1 MRKRSTEI
9 IQKIIKNSDRILTIK
24 ELAAEYQIS
33 QKTLRN
39 DIKEINQFLNTI
51 PMSGISITE
60 KGELVKAKDFNESI
74 VEKYLYE
81 MDTYMYKLSTKER
94 QIYIMM
100 ILTISRR
107 HLTMQKFAEELYV
120 SRITIVNDI
129 EGIKDKFA
137 DYGAELMVDPGK
149 GMFLKCSEKI
159 KIEILTS
166 LYREIAINIKNDGF
180 FQRMIID
187 RMNIRYSFSDIFSY
201 MQEYMQVCNMV
212 FIEDVFYDIVLYLFV
227 VFNFCKKDGRLIRN
241 KKNLSGIEH
250 MILYAGYML
259 NINVTQEMMEDFQ
272 NYLEKH
278 KLYSFVK
285 TVDEI
290 ELYKVIMLFVEAI
303 DKEIHYGLLND
314 TKLMDSLLM
323 HIMKMKDWGN
333 YEVQLPDDYDGF
345 INYEDLEELVNK
357 NSFIL
362 ERFLSYKLS
371 ENMKK
376 SIVIHIC
383 VAIIRNRRYVQ
394 RLSVII
400 VCPGSMAT
408 GKYLEAQ
415 IKNYFDFNILGV
427 LAVDEVL
434 KQLEMKKVTVDFIIS
449 TVSIKT
455 DQYPVIRVHP
465 FLKMED
471 LNLIQKMTFQKQKV
485 LSRPMKP
492 TIEQLE
498 NMIQD
503 VVDDR
508 KLANLICEKITETV
522 EEYQK
527 TNSKKQKNA
536 LEGMLKKEFIQVCH
550 NQMTW
555 KEAMY
560 KSAEPLEKKGYIEP
574 RYIEKSI
581 EHVEEYGDYIVVSE
595 GVGLAHANKD
605 FGVHQDCLSL
615 LVSKDGIQFTEKE
628 NKVYLLFCF
637 ASIGDKDYLE
647 ILKAI
652 VQLGKKQ
659 GNAKKISM
667 LQTVDQIFESI
678 TCS

>member
-241 KKNLSGIEH
+241 KKICLELSI
-250 MILYAGYML
+250 
-259 NINVTQEMMEDFQ
+259 
-272 NYLEKH
+272 
-278 KLYSFVK
+278 
-285 TVDEI
+285 
-290 ELYKVIMLFVEAI
+290 
-303 DKEIHYGLLND
+303 
-314 TKLMDSLLM
+314 
-323 HIMKMKDWGN
+323 
-333 YEVQLPDDYDGF
+333 
-345 INYEDLEELVNK
+345 
-357 NSFIL
+357 
-362 ERFLSYKLS
+362 
-371 ENMKK
+371 
-376 SIVIHIC
+376 
-383 VAIIRNRRYVQ
+383 
-394 RLSVII
+394 
-400 VCPGSMAT
+400 
-408 GKYLEAQ
+408 
-415 IKNYFDFNILGV
+415 
-427 LAVDEVL
+427 
-434 KQLEMKKVTVDFIIS
+434 
-449 TVSIKT
+449 
-455 DQYPVIRVHP
+455 
-465 FLKMED
+465 
-471 LNLIQKMTFQKQKV
+471 
-485 LSRPMKP
+485 
-492 TIEQLE
+492 
-498 NMIQD
+498 
-503 VVDDR
+503 
-508 KLANLICEKITETV
+508 
-522 EEYQK
+522 
-527 TNSKKQKNA
+527 
-536 LEGMLKKEFIQVCH
+536 
-550 NQMTW
+550 
-555 KEAMY
+555 
-560 KSAEPLEKKGYIEP
+560 
-574 RYIEKSI
+574 
-581 EHVEEYGDYIVVSE
+581 
-595 GVGLAHANKD
+595 
-605 FGVHQDCLSL
+605 
-615 LVSKDGIQFTEKE
+615 
-628 NKVYLLFCF
+628 
-637 ASIGDKDYLE
+637 
-647 ILKAI
+647 
-652 VQLGKKQ
+652 
-659 GNAKKISM
+659 
-667 LQTVDQIFESI
+667 
-678 TCS
+678 